1 MFNRTPVTFWVPPGR
16 ICYTSLQGDRL
27 GNRYYSGPV
36 TDHFN
41 GKQFYHPGLP
51 STDKS
56 VLDILRWRLS
66 GKHSRWPDVV
76 PARSGVKPDAYVDGL
91 RITLIGHASL
101 LVQIAGCNI
110 LVDPVWG
117 ERVSPFR
124 RVGPRRHNPPAVA
137 LGDLPPIH
145 AVLITHSHYDHM
157 DTSTLGWTWQ
167 HHCPLMISPLGNDAV
182 IRKDVPD
189 AKVQT
194 GDWWESFPIGN
205 QVRVTIV
212 PAYHWSAR
220 NLGDRRLALWGGFVL
235 DTSAGLVYCAGD
247 TGYQDGKIFAEI
259 RDRLGSPLVAVLP
272 IGAYEPR
279 WFMSTQHVDP
289 SQAIRIASG
298 VGAPYLLGIHWGT
311 FALTDEPWDEPA
323 TLLRDAIEQQ
333 KSPKLAALAMRPG
346 DTWELH

>member
-1 MFNRTPVTFWVPPGR
+1 M
-16 ICYTSLQGDRL
+16 

-66 GKHSRWPDVV
+66 GRHSRWPDVV
-76 PARSGVKPDAYVDGL
+76 PARSGLKPDALADGL
-91 RITLIGHASL
+91 RITHIGHASL
-101 LVQIAGCNI
+101 LVQVAGCNI
-110 LVDPVWG
+110 LVDPVWA
-117 ERVSPFR
+117 ERASPFR
-124 RVGPRRHNPPAVA
+124 RIGPRRHNPPSIAFA
-137 LGDLPPIH
+137 DLPPIH
-145 AVLITHSHYDHM
+145 AVLVTHSHYDHM
-157 DTSTLGWTWQ
+157 DTPTLGRLWQ
-167 HHCPLMISPLGNDAV
+167 HHRPLIFAPLGNDAV

-189 AKVQT
+189 ATVQT
-194 GDWWESFPIGN
+194 GDWWESFP
-205 QVRVTIV
+205 VSDRVNATIV

-235 DTSAGLVYCAGD
+235 ETPLGMVYCAGD
-247 TGYQDGKIFAEI
+247 TGYQDGKIFAQI
-259 RDRLGSPLVAVLP
+259 RDRFGSPLVAVLP

-289 SQAIRIASG
+289 VETIRIATEMR
-298 VGAPYLLGIHWGT
+298 AQYLLGVHWGT

-333 KSPKLAALAMRPG
+333 KPEKLTALAMRAG
-346 DTWELH
+346 DTWEPQ